1 MGKDKTIYGIGH
13 ILTYTQDV
21 ETHRI
26 LSDTPEV
33 IKKGTKVI
41 VGADGFVRYPD
52 GSIQKLSE
60 DIEVSGYSTEGLAS
74 FIFTY
79 LCRNV
84 YGFSEMLEE
93 WGKDITE
100 ESLKEHIADALEEL
114 GMYDYTGNR
123 S

>member
-1 MGKDKTIYGIGH
+1 MKKNKTVYGIGQ

-21 ETHRI
+21 ETHRV
-26 LSDTPEV
+26 LSDTTEV

-52 GSIQKLSE
+52 GSIQKLGE
-60 DIEVSGYSTEGLAS
+60 GIEVSGYSTEGLAS
-74 FIFTY
+74 FIYNY

-93 WGKDITE
+93 WGEDITE

>member
-1 MGKDKTIYGIGH
+1 MEKNKTVYSVGQ

-21 ETHRI
+21 EAHRA

-33 IKKGTKVI
+33 IKKGTKII
-41 VGADGFVRYPD
+41 VGADGFVRYQD
-52 GSIQKLSE
+52 GSIQKLGE
-60 DIEVSGYSTEGLAS
+60 GVEVSGYSTEGLAS

-84 YGFSEMLEE
+84 CGFSEMLEE
-93 WGKDITE
+93 WGEDITE

-114 GMYDYTGNR
+114 GMYDHTGNR